1 MGCLH
6 EPESL
11 YLSTE
16 VFRGDFDI
24 LACLQVVLGIE
35 MSPKRHVYTHFSE
48 KNSKKKC
55 LAASML
61 RSKIFEMR
69 LFLAK

>member
-1 MGCLH
+1 MGCLQ
-6 EPESL
+6 EAESL

-35 MSPKRHVYTHFSE
+35 MSPKGHVYTHFSQ
-48 KNSKKKC
+48 KKIKKKMPRGEH
-55 LAASML
+55 AAQQN
-61 RSKIFEMR
+61 F
-69 LFLAK
+69 